1 MYGAILLALTA
12 GLTHS
17 GNVIEVARVAAMRPD
32 APRLVLIGGL
42 DGDPASARAVA
53 AAVREAERTP
63 ASRRRFDLYAI
74 ALANPERAALV
85 FPPKGVAYRENA
97 EANYLWR
104 WIAAR
109 APDLVLIAG
118 DDAGLSAALSTA
130 PAAVPTPAAI
140 PVAVPTRAAVPAAVP
155 TPAAIPVLRF
165 EGLRAIPRTIAKSE
179 TRREVERRLAR
190 SPRKAAEELAKVYGL
205 ELPQAVYIPAV
216 AVMARMRLG
225 HVEDAE
231 RLAAPFVTGARDSLA
246 KPSGSHLSGHL
257 LFAEL
262 AERTGKHEYAE
273 LARKAADLGFTPD
286 GGMRESMPMHDQMS
300 DAVFMGTPILAR
312 VGKLT
317 GNRKYFD
324 MALRHYRYMRA
335 LDLRPDGVWRNS
347 PLNDAAWGRGNAFP
361 ALGVE
366 LALEATPRDHPAH
379 AEFLDA
385 FRRHIAALAPYQ
397 NEDGLWRQVID
408 RPGVYPEFTATAMIA
423 TAMLRAIRHG
433 WLDER
438 AYRPAVDRA
447 WRTINARI
455 ASDGV
460 LFDVCEGTGKQK
472 TADDYLRRAAIWGRD
487 PRGGAMAL
495 LFATEMAGL
504 N

>member
-1 MYGAILLALTA
+1 MHAAILLALTA

-17 GNVIEVARVAAMRPD
+17 GNVIEVARVAATRAD

-53 AAVREAERTP
+53 AAVREAEGTP

-74 ALANPERAALV
+74 AMANPERAALI
-85 FPPKGVAYRENA
+85 FPPKGVAYRENV
-97 EANYLWR
+97 ESNYLWR

-118 DDAGLSAALSTA
+118 DDAGLSAALSARAAVPTPAAIPVRGA

-140 PVAVPTRAAVPAAVP
+140 PVR
-155 TPAAIPVLRF
+155 RF
-165 EGLRAIPRTIAKSE
+165 ESLRAIPRTIAKSE
-179 TRREVERRLAR
+179 ARREVERRLAR
-190 SPRKAAEELAKVYGL
+190 SPRETAEELAKVYGL

-216 AVMARMRLG
+216 AVMARLRLG
-225 HVEDAE
+225 RLEDAE
-231 RLAAPFVTGARDSLA
+231 RLAAPFVAGARDSLA

-262 AERTGKHEYAE
+262 AERTGKPEYAA

-317 GNRKYFD
+317 GDRKYFD

-335 LDLRPDGVWRNS
+335 LDLRADGVWRNS

-361 ALGVE
+361 ALGLE
-366 LALEATPRDHPAH
+366 LALEATPRDHPAY
-379 AEFLDA
+379 AEFLDG
-385 FRRHIAALAPYQ
+385 FRRHVAALAPYQ

-423 TAMLRAIRHG
+423 TAMLRAIRRG

-447 WRTINARI
+447 WGAINARI

-472 TADDYLRRAAIWGRD
+472 AADDYLRRAAIWGRD

-504 N
+504 K